1 MNLVY
6 DYLLVVPVIDTNNNT
21 VVDTITVVN
30 TPVVID
36 YDKSMRKYMRLTL
49 IMILSINYSNLF
61 YFVA

>member
-6 DYLLVVPVIDTNNNT
+6 DYLLVVPVIDTNTNT

-30 TPVVID
+30 TQVVID

>member
-6 DYLLVVPVIDTNNNT
+6 DYLLVVPVIDTNTNT